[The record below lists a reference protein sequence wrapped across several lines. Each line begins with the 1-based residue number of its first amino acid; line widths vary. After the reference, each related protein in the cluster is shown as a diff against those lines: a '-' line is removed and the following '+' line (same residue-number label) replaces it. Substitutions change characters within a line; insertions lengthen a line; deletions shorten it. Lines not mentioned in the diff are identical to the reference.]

1 MSASFHILSY
11 CPYLRL
17 IDFSSNL
24 LTDQGA
30 LSLAKWISLCNGS
43 FSVRFASTFPM
54 LPLILDNPISSVGLS
69 NLLRS
74 KYWESFEINRSLPAS
89 LPSR

>member
-1 MSASFHILSY
+1 MVPPCELGNDIDDTGVSALYLSASFHILSY

-43 FSVRFASTFPM
+43 FSVRFASTFP
-54 LPLILDNPISSVGLS
+54 
-69 NLLRS
+69 
-74 KYWESFEINRSLPAS
+74 
-89 LPSR
+89 